1 MIELYDFN
9 NSVCAQKVRMTLA
22 EKGLDFAARD
32 INLFKGEQYA
42 AGYLK
47 LNPKGYV
54 PTIVHD
60 GRAVTESTLIC
71 EYVDEVFPEP
81 PLSPPDAYGR
91 AKMRLWPKAVDEGL
105 HAGITAISFSAMFR
119 ERMREM
125 WEDERERR
133 YRNIGDPVRRDRH
146 RSTYEEGVESPFVFR
161 AIAAYEAA
169 FRTLEE
175 TLGHGGD
182 WVMGKAYT
190 LADIDLAPYVA
201 RLDYLTLIDVWCAK
215 RPRVQAWWDRV
226 QVRPSFVAELSGP
239 LTDEMITEM
248 RESGAQIR
256 DRVAERREEYLEG
269 F

>member
-81 PLSPPDAYGR
+81 PLSPPG
-91 AKMRLWPKAVDEGL
+91 RLWPGQDE
-105 HAGITAISFSAMFR
+105 AM
-119 ERMREM
+119 
-125 WEDERERR
+125 
-133 YRNIGDPVRRDRH
+133 
-146 RSTYEEGVESPFVFR
+146 
-161 AIAAYEAA
+161 
-169 FRTLEE
+169 
-175 TLGHGGD
+175 
-182 WVMGKAYT
+182 
-190 LADIDLAPYVA
+190 
-201 RLDYLTLIDVWCAK
+201 
-215 RPRVQAWWDRV
+215 
-226 QVRPSFVAELSGP
+226 
-239 LTDEMITEM
+239 
-248 RESGAQIR
+248 AQ
-256 DRVAERREEYLEG
+256 G
-269 F
+269 S